1 MAIKVKIKTVYGND
15 LIYPVCEHAKNFAR
29 LAGTKTL
36 AQRDI
41 AIIKALGFGI
51 AVEAP
56 AL

>member
-1 MAIKVKIKTVYGND
+1 MRD
-15 LIYPVCEHAKNFAR
+15 LFDIDKPVCEHAKNFAR